1 MKKIDKIV
9 TVSEIVLGIVWCV
22 CISFIATT

>member
-9 TVSEIVLGIVWCV
+9 TVSEIVIGIAWCV
-22 CISFIATT
+22 CISLIATT